1 MNKNIS
7 SATITGN
14 ELVATCES
22 GCFIDDENPVNS
34 FKVIL
39 PNITID
45 KIDEWNETLSDDVVI
60 KIQQITPGV
69 MDYFFNFH
77 PGF

>member
-14 ELVATCES
+14 ELVATCEL

-45 KIDEWNETLSDDVVI
+45 KIDEWNETLSDDVI
-60 KIQQITPGV
+60 
-69 MDYFFNFH
+69 N
-77 PGF
+77 